1 MGAEASTIKSKA
13 GDQYAN
19 LPKQEKR
26 AMASAEK
33 ARGRRLSMKAKTK
46 TEFLGDVTAYPD
58 KQYTLRE
65 LENIEK
71 FLKKRLKNI
80 TTDIDSMTANKYK
93 LFIKNYSEIKDGLNE
108 AKVAS
113 LMPEHKRLNRYN
125 NIVAYDSSRVKVAVP
140 NADTHNTDYINA
152 NYIHGHGRANMY
164 IASQGPVPES
174 QPAFWQML
182 WEQNVQMIV
191 MVTGEVEGGKL
202 KCHRY
207 WPKDTREALSFG
219 GYSIEMSE
227 VEAFPTYIARCFQLT
242 KRATGESRFVFH
254 YQYIAWPD
262 HGVPDTSIEMLRF
275 RAVVKEKFDANAG
288 PMTVHCSAGVGRT
301 GTFIGLDRYL
311 DSCADLDDK
320 MTVLDIVKDM
330 RKARNFMVQA
340 QAQFIYLYEAAKEG
354 LAKLLDKVQRELRF
368 AGFNPGQQQQAMLK
382 EIEVDIT
389 AEMQDFNMLRNT
401 VGGGGK
407 VDVRHSD
414 GSKYTDDRGEASK
427 VNPQNRITS
436 LAKSTDVWL
445 QRNNVPMDPN
455 AHGYR
460 VQAAG
465 LETRLSALSE
475 SRTKWMKVYSE
486 AEKTWQSAQDE
497 EGVQYDVGHQ
507 LTTIESR
514 VQSLANAEAAWTIAG
529 NGQNNVYDE
538 MAAENLANLELRLQS
553 LSYTVSTAEQR
564 WKDRGTG
571 FIGAAADK
579 ESIQATLNA
588 SNGKYLGS
596 LTDRLMSLQGE
607 QTNWEARSEWK
618 PYDKEKF
625 FKDIGEEY
633 EKQEQ
638 QSAQNAAEVAAL
650 QKAMEAT
657 AAEKK
662 QMELEKVAR
671 AAEDTAAKNS
681 LDKAK
686 RVAQAS
692 SVANVGDY
700 LPHKV
705 HMDKA
710 EVKAA
715 KEAKKV
721 AAFEDKKE
729 KARLKEAAKAQ
740 ELADKKKAKAL
751 SSRFLN
757 KQKGK

>member
-1 MGAEASTIKSKA
+1 MGAEASVQSKA

-46 TEFLGDVTAYPD
+46 TEFLGDLTAYPD

-65 LENIEK
+65 LEHIEK
-71 FLKKRLKNI
+71 FLTKRLSKLSS
-80 TTDIDSMTANKYK
+80 DIDSMTANKYK
-93 LFIKNYSEIKDGLNE
+93 GFIRSYTDIKDGLNE

-113 LMPEHKRLNRYN
+113 LMPQHKHLNRYN
-125 NIVAYDSSRVKVAVP
+125 NIVAYDSSRVKVEVP

-164 IASQGPVPES
+164 IASQGPVPDS
-174 QPAFWQML
+174 QAAFWQML

-207 WPKDTREALSFG
+207 WPEDTRQALAFG
-219 GYSIEMSE
+219 GYSVEMPE
-227 VEAFPTYIARCFQLT
+227 VETHPTYIARCFQLT
-242 KRATGESRFVFH
+242 KRTTGESRFVFH

-275 RAVVKEKFDANAG
+275 RAVVKEKFDPNAG

-311 DSCADLDDK
+311 DSCADLDDS
-320 MTVLDIVKDM
+320 MSVLEIVKDM

-354 LAKLLDKVQRELRF
+354 LAKLLDKVRRELRF
-368 AGFNPGQQQQAMLK
+368 AGFNPAQMQQAMLQ
-382 EIEVDIT
+382 EIEVDIK

-401 VGGGGK
+401 SAGGGK

-414 GSKYTDDRGEASK
+414 GTKYTDDRGEASK
-427 VNPQNRITS
+427 VNPQKRIGS

-445 QRNNVPMDPN
+445 QRNNVPMDPQ

-475 SRTKWMKVYSE
+475 SRTKWMKVYAE

-507 LTTIESR
+507 LTAIASR
-514 VQSLANAEAAWTIAG
+514 VQSLANAEAAWTLAG
-529 NGQNNVYDE
+529 NGQNNIYDE

-553 LSYTVSTAEQR
+553 LSYTVMTSEQR

-571 FIGAAADK
+571 FRGAAADK
-579 ESIQATLNA
+579 ESIQATLKA
-588 SNGKYLGS
+588 SNTKYEGT
-596 LTDRLMSLQGE
+596 LTDRLKSLQSE
-607 QTNWEARSEWK
+607 QTAWQARSGWTA
-618 PYDKEKF
+618 YDKEKF

-638 QSAQNAAEVAAL
+638 ENAAQAAEVAAL

-657 AAEKK
+657 AAEKA
-662 QMELEKVAR
+662 QMEQEKVAR
-671 AAEDTAAKNS
+671 AAEETTAKKARE
-681 LDKAK
+681 KAK
-686 RVAQAS
+686 RVAQAA
-692 SVANVGDY
+692 SVANQGEY

-705 HMDKA
+705 YMDKA
-710 EVKAA
+710 ESKAA
-715 KEAKKV
+715 KEAQKL
-721 AAFEDKKE
+721 AASEAKKE
-729 KARLKEAAKAQ
+729 KARLQQAAKAQ
-740 ELADKKKAKAL
+740 KVADAKQAKAL
-751 SSRFLN
+751 QSKYLK
-757 KQKGK
+757 KQSGK

>member
-1 MGAEASTIKSKA
+1 MGADQSSIKSKA

-19 LPKQEKR
+19 LPKLEKR

-46 TEFLGDVTAYPD
+46 TDFLGDVTAYPD
-58 KQYTLRE
+58 KQYTLKE
-65 LENIEK
+65 LETIEK
-71 FLKKRLKNI
+71 NLAKRLTKI
-80 TTDIDSMTANKYK
+80 STDIDKMTANKYK
-93 LFIKNYSEIKDGLNE
+93 LFIKNYTEIKDGLSE

-113 LMPEHKRLNRYN
+113 QLPGHKHLNRYN
-125 NIVAYDSSRVKVAVP
+125 NILAYDSSRVKVAQP

-164 IASQGPVPES
+164 IASQGPVPDS
-174 QPAFWQML
+174 QAAFWQML

-207 WPKDTREALSFG
+207 WPKDTQEALAFG
-219 GYSIEMSE
+219 GYSIQMSE

-242 KRATGESRFVFH
+242 KRATGESRIVFH

-262 HGVPDTSIEMLRF
+262 HGVPDTAIEMLRF

-311 DSCADLDDK
+311 DSCADLDDT

-330 RKARNFMVQA
+330 RKSRNFMVQA

-354 LAKLLDKVQRELRF
+354 LSKLLDKVRRELRF
-368 AGFNPGQQQQAMLK
+368 AGFNPGQMQEAMLK
-382 EIEVDIT
+382 EIDVDLT
-389 AEMQDFNMLRNT
+389 AEMQDVMLRNT
-401 VGGGGK
+401 MGGGGK

-427 VNPQNRITS
+427 VPPQNRINS
-436 LAKSTDVWL
+436 LANSTDVWL

-486 AEKTWQSAQDE
+486 AEKTWASAQDE

-529 NGQNNVYDE
+529 NGQNNIYDE

-553 LSYTVSTAEQR
+553 LSYTVLTAEQR

-571 FIGAAADK
+571 FRGPAANK
-579 ESIQATLNA
+579 ESIQAALKA
-588 SNGKYLGS
+588 SNAKYAGS
-596 LTDRLMSLQGE
+596 LTDRLQSLQGE
-607 QTNWEARSEWK
+607 QTAWKARSGSN

-625 FKDIGEEY
+625 FKEIGEEY

-657 AAEKK
+657 AVEKK
-662 QMELEKVAR
+662 QMELEEVAR
-671 AAEDTAAKNS
+671 AADDTAAKKS
-681 LDKAK
+681 RDKAK
-686 RVAQAS
+686 RVAQAA
-692 SVANVGDY
+692 SVANEGEY
-700 LPHKV
+700 LPHTV
-705 HMDKA
+705 QMNKA
-710 EVKAA
+710 KVKAA
-715 KEAKKV
+715 KEAKKL
-721 AAFEDKKE
+721 AASEEKKE
-729 KARLKEAAKAQ
+729 KARLMEAAKAQ
-740 ELADKKKAKAL
+740 ELATKKQAKAL
-751 SSRFLN
+751 SSKYLN
-757 KQKGK
+757 NLKGK

>member
-1 MGAEASTIKSKA
+1 MGAEASVPSKA

-19 LPKQEKR
+19 LPKQDKR

-46 TEFLGDVTAYPD
+46 TEFLGDLTAYPD
-58 KQYTLRE
+58 KQYSLRE

-71 FLKKRLKNI
+71 FLTKRLSKI
-80 TTDIDSMTANKYK
+80 STDIDGMTANKYK
-93 LFIKNYSEIKDGLNE
+93 GFIKAYTDIKDGLNE
-108 AKVAS
+108 TKVAS
-113 LMPEHKRLNRYN
+113 LMPDHKHLNRYN
-125 NIVAYDSSRVKVAVP
+125 NIVAYDSSRVKVEVP
-140 NADTHNTDYINA
+140 NAATHNTDYINA

-164 IASQGPVPES
+164 IASQGPVPDS
-174 QPAFWQML
+174 QAAFWQML

-207 WPKDTREALSFG
+207 WPDDTRNAQSYG
-219 GYSIEMSE
+219 DYNIEMSE
-227 VEAFPTYIARCFQLT
+227 VEAHPTYIARCFQLT
-242 KRATGESRFVFH
+242 KKTTGESRFVFH

-275 RAVVKEKFDANAG
+275 RAVVKEKFDPNAG

-311 DSCADLDDK
+311 DSCADLDDS
-320 MTVLDIVKDM
+320 MSVLEIVKDM

-354 LAKLLDKVQRELRF
+354 LAKLLDKVRRELRF
-368 AGFNPGQQQQAMLK
+368 AGFNPAQMQQAMLQ

-401 VGGGGK
+401 PAAGGK

-414 GSKYTDDRGEASK
+414 GTKYTDDRGEASK
-427 VNPQNRITS
+427 VNPQKRIGS

-445 QRNNVPMDPN
+445 QRNNVPMDPQ

-475 SRTKWMKVYSE
+475 SRTKWMTVYAE

-507 LTTIESR
+507 LTEIASR
-514 VQSLANAEAAWTIAG
+514 VQSLANAEAAWTLSG

-553 LSYTVSTAEQR
+553 LSYTVLTSEQR
-564 WKDRGTG
+564 WKDRGAG
-571 FIGAAADK
+571 FRGAAADK
-579 ESIQATLNA
+579 ESIQATLKA
-588 SNGKYLGS
+588 SNTKYEGS
-596 LTDRLMSLQGE
+596 LTDRLKSLQGE
-607 QTNWEARSEWK
+607 QTAWQGRSGWTA
-618 PYDKEKF
+618 YDKEKF

-638 QSAQNAAEVAAL
+638 ENAGHAAEVAAL

-657 AAEKK
+657 TAEKA
-662 QMELEKVAR
+662 QMEQEKVAR
-671 AAEDTAAKNS
+671 AAEETTAKKAR
-681 LDKAK
+681 DKAK

-692 SVANVGDY
+692 SVANQGEY

-705 HMDKA
+705 YMDKA
-710 EVKAA
+710 ESKAA
-715 KEAKKV
+715 KEAQKL
-721 AAFEDKKE
+721 AASEAKKE
-729 KARLKEAAKAQ
+729 KVRLQKAAKDQ
-740 ELADKKKAKAL
+740 KVADAKQAKAL
-751 SSRFLN
+751 QSKYLK
-757 KQKGK
+757 KQSGK